1 MARPLTRPWQTP
13 LVGAKVA
20 AFFDLDRTVIA
31 KASLAAFSRPFYK
44 EGLLSRRLVARALW
58 GQVLF
63 ARFGARQARIERLRL
78 RVQRLTEGWE
88 QERVRSIVASTLAQ
102 VVGPITYKEALEL
115 MAEHQFAGR
124 KVYIVSAAPAEIVE
138 PLARYLGA
146 DGAIATSAAVS
157 AGRYTGQLLRYAFG
171 PEKADAIRETAEHDN
186 LDLTESWAYSDSAT
200 DLPMLEAVGHP
211 VAVNP
216 DRALRRI
223 ARMRDWPI
231 LTFSQ
236 LAVVTP
242 SGHRPLR
249 AGLAGASAA
258 VALAAVAL
266 LLALVVRR
274 RPTAAMTTR

>member
-1 MARPLTRPWQTP
+1 M
-13 LVGAKVA
+13 GAKAA

-31 KASLAAFSRPFYK
+31 KPSLAAFSGPFYR
-44 EGLLSRRLVARALW
+44 EGLLSRRLVAHALW

-63 ARFGARQARIERLRL
+63 ARFGARQATIERLRL

-102 VVGPITYKEALEL
+102 VVGPITYKEALDL
-115 MAEHQFAGR
+115 IAEHQLAGR
-124 KVYIVSAAPAEIVE
+124 KVYIVSASPAEIVE
-138 PLARYLGA
+138 PLSRYLGA

-171 PEKADAIRETAEHDN
+171 PEKADAIREAAERDN
-186 LDLTESWAYSDSAT
+186 LDLTGSWAYSDSAT

-223 ARMRDWPI
+223 ARMRNWPI

-236 LAVVTP
+236 FAVVTP

-249 AGLAGASAA
+249 AGLAGASVA
-258 VALAAVAL
+258 VVLAAVAL
-266 LLALVVRR
+266 FLALAVRR
-274 RPTAAMTTR
+274 RPTAAMTTM

>member
-1 MARPLTRPWQTP
+1 MARPLTPPWQTP

-44 EGLLSRRLVARALW
+44 EGLLSRRLLARALW

-102 VVGPITYKEALEL
+102 VVGPITYKEAFEL
-115 MAEHQFAGR
+115 MAEHQYAGR
-124 KVYIVSAAPAEIVE
+124 KVYIVSASPAEIVE

-171 PEKADAIRETAEHDN
+171 PEKADAIRETAERDN

-216 DRALRRI
+216 DKALRQI
-223 ARMRDWPI
+223 ARMRNWPI

-249 AGLAGASAA
+249 AGLAAASAA
-258 VALAAVAL
+258 MALAAVAL

>member
-1 MARPLTRPWQTP
+1 VDAR
-13 LVGAKVA
+13 AA

-31 KASLAAFSRPFYK
+31 KASLAAFSRPFYR
-44 EGLLSRRLVARALW
+44 EGLLSRRLVARVLW
-58 GQVLF
+58 RHVLF
-63 ARFGARQARIERLRL
+63 ARFGARQATVERIRL

-102 VVGPITYKEALEL
+102 VVGPITYKEALDL
-115 MAEHQFAGR
+115 IAEHHLAGR
-124 KVYIVSAAPAEIVE
+124 KVYIVSASPAEIVE

-146 DGAIATSAAVS
+146 DGAIATNAAVS
-157 AGRYTGQLLRYAFG
+157 AGRYTGQLLRYTFG
-171 PEKADAIRETAEHDN
+171 PGKAEAIRETAERDN

-216 DRALRRI
+216 DRALRRL
-223 ARMRDWPI
+223 AHVRDWPI

-236 LAVVTP
+236 LALVTP

-249 AGLAGASAA
+249 AGLAGAGAA
-258 VALAAVAL
+258 VALAAAAL
-266 LLALVVRR
+266 LLALAVRR
-274 RPTAAMTTR
+274 RPTAAMTTL